1 MQDIKV
7 DKKWSEYEIEFYQ
20 QLIDN
25 RESDKDELGFTI
37 FMILPVSFWV
47 PHVKSWESFWF
58 EVVVLDLRYEGG

>member
-7 DKKWSEYEIEFYQ
+7 DKKWNEYEIKFYQ

-25 RESDKDELGFTI
+25 RESNEDELGFTI
-37 FMILPVSFWV
+37 FMILLVNILV